1 MLRRELGKKFAITEE
16 EVEEEQ
22 PATYDLL
29 QPARTDKKRQKYKNI
44 ERKKLI
50 TAIAKC
56 DFYHELKF
64 GRK

>member
-29 QPARTDKKRQKYKNI
+29 QPARTDKKLQKYKKILREKTNNTYCKM
-44 ERKKLI
+44 RFLS
-50 TAIAKC
+50 
-56 DFYHELKF
+56 
-64 GRK
+64 

>member
-29 QPARTDKKRQKYKNI
+29 QPARTDKKLQKYKNI
-44 ERKKLI
+44 ERKQTNNNYCKMRFLS
-50 TAIAKC
+50 
-56 DFYHELKF
+56 
-64 GRK
+64 

>member
-29 QPARTDKKRQKYKNI
+29 QPARTDKKIQKYQKNRNKI
-44 ERKKLI
+44 NNSYCKMR
-50 TAIAKC
+50 
-56 DFYHELKF
+56 FF
-64 GRK
+64 S

>member
-29 QPARTDKKRQKYKNI
+29 QPARTDKKFKNTKYLEKNT
-44 ERKKLI
+44 KNSYCKM
-50 TAIAKC
+50 
-56 DFYHELKF
+56 
-64 GRK
+64 